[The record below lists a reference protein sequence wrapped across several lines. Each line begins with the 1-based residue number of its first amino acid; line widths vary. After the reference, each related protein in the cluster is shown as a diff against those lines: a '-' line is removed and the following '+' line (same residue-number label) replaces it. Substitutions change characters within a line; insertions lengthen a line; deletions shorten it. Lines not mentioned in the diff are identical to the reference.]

1 MAPVLTAQTGST
13 LHSSRAL
20 TTSLYDGLRMS
31 DRAATSELD
40 PTTTRSPIDGEMA
53 AQVSI
58 RAGSFAALQSV
69 ERDVAINPHF
79 ALTGFGLVTGS
90 RIPDADK
97 RGNGVHGKCEDK
109 PIDGP
114 ADQPN
119 DEFEVHCHTV
129 NRAHAFVD
137 APTLS

>member
-13 LHSSRAL
+13 LNRSRAL
-20 TTSLYDGLRMS
+20 ITSLYDNLPMS

-40 PTTTRSPIDGEMA
+40 PTTRPPIEGEMA
-53 AQVSI
+53 AQFSI

-69 ERDVAINPHF
+69 ERDVTINPHF

-90 RIPDADK
+90 RITDADK
-97 RGNGVHGKCEDK
+97 RRNGVHGECEDK

-114 ADQPN
+114 ADQAN

-129 NRAHAFVD
+129 NRAHAFVG
-137 APTLS
+137 APTLT